1 MRKFPV
7 SLEKR
12 DEQECEDDCES
23 IQLQRDRHTVQNCS
37 ELQKKRDTNKY
48 SAKH

>member
-1 MRKFPV
+1 MGKSPV

-12 DEQECEDDCES
+12 DEQECEDDSES
-23 IQLQRDRHTVQNCS
+23 IQRQRDRHTAQNCS
-37 ELQKKRDTNKY
+37 ELHKEPDTNKY